1 MNEEKKSLWQSTAA
15 MREELSYL
23 RMAVEQAKKK
33 MGILEELREFVQA
46 YGEDPA
52 CVEIFTALLAVT
64 MEIQAQADEL
74 ADAVAE
80 LEEQLGDALWY
91 CSVCNR

>member
-1 MNEEKKSLWQSTAA
+1 MNEENKSLWESTAA

-33 MGILEELREFVQA
+33 MGILEQLREFVQT

-64 MEIQAQADEL
+64 MEIQTQADEL

-91 CSVCNR
+91 CSACNR